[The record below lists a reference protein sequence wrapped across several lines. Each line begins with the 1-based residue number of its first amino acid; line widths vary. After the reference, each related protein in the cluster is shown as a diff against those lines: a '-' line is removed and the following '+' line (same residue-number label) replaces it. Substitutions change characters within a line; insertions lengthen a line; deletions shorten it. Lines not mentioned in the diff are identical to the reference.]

1 MGRRPI
7 GNKGC
12 AEAESG
18 VVISRTKEE
27 EVLLQS
33 LVPTVCVYLMER
45 DRRSRYCRL
54 GCVSG
59 GKCDQQA
66 FPPSRHP
73 SQDPIKRSWGK
84 KAFWQQGATAVLMC
98 SSFMFGVIKRDAG
111 CILSRHVSF
120 YFCVCVQIAI

>member
-1 MGRRPI
+1 M

-27 EVLLQS
+27 EVLLQW

-45 DRRSRYCRL
+45 DRRGRYCRL

-59 GKCDQQA
+59 GKYDQQA
-66 FPPSRHP
+66 FAPSRHP
-73 SQDPIKRSWGK
+73 SQDPIKRSREK
-84 KAFWQQGATAVLMC
+84 VFLATGGDSCVNVLQ
-98 SSFMFGVIKRDAG
+98 
-111 CILSRHVSF
+111 LHVWSH
-120 YFCVCVQIAI
+120 